1 MRRISAVSVVAICLA
16 VVAAPLLA
24 QVKTPAPAQA
34 AQKPAP
40 ARAVPKP
47 APAQTAQKPTPKPAP
62 KPAPLY
68 MTALPIQDLTG
79 KQAVLDTTAGRIV
92 IDLLA
97 DRAPNHVGYV
107 IKLAREGAYDGT
119 TFHRLIAHGIIQ
131 GADPLSKDPA
141 RASEYGTGG
150 LKMLAFEPGAGAH
163 VRGAVSS
170 VLVPGNRDSAGA
182 QFFICVTPQAAL
194 DGQYTVFGQV
204 VEGIGVVTQISEA
217 PVDASGR
224 ATQRIVIRSVTI
236 RDAPAAGVEAF
247 STETPA
253 ELAQYRAIL
262 ETSVGSITMEF
273 FPEKAPAH
281 VRNFLRLASAGVY
294 DRMTFHRV
302 VPGFMI
308 QTGFLGSKQI
318 LMDDGQQKLVRNL
331 QPEFNDVLHDRGIV
345 SMARLDDPASANT
358 SFFIVTA
365 RTPAIDGKYT
375 VFGRV
380 VDGMSVV
387 EAIEK
392 VPRQGE
398 APTTKIDLIRVRVE
412 RK

>member
-1 MRRISAVSVVAICLA
+1 MRRTSAVVLA
-16 VVAAPLLA
+16 VFCAAALS
-24 QVKTPAPAQA
+24 
-34 AQKPAP
+34 AP
-40 ARAVPKP
+40 ARAQVKKPSQAP
-47 APAQTAQKPTPKPAP
+47 APP
-62 KPAPLY
+62 KPAPLF
-68 MTALPIQDLTG
+68 TTTLPPHDLTG

-97 DRAPNHVGYV
+97 EKAPNHVGYF
-107 IKLAREGAYDGT
+107 IKLTTEGAYDGT
-119 TFHRLIAHGIIQ
+119 TFHRLIKHGIIQ
-131 GADPLSKDPA
+131 GGDPLSKDPA
-141 RASEYGTGG
+141 RVGEYGTGG
-150 LKMLAFEPGAGAH
+150 LKMLAFEPGAGSH

-204 VEGIGVVTQISEA
+204 VEGIGVVTRISEA

-224 ATQRIVIRSVTI
+224 AAERIVIRSVTI
-236 RDAPAAGVEAF
+236 RDAPPAGVEGFTA
-247 STETPA
+247 ETPA

-262 ETSVGSITMEF
+262 ETSLGNITIEF
-273 FPEKAPAH
+273 MPDKAPNH

-294 DRMTFHRV
+294 DRMAFHRV

-318 LMDDGQQKLVRNL
+318 LMDDAQQKLVRNL
-331 QPEFNDVLHDRGIV
+331 QPEFNDTPHDRGIV

-365 RTPAIDGKYT
+365 PTPAIDGTYT

-387 EAIEK
+387 EAIEQA
-392 VPRQGE
+392 PREGE
-398 APTTKIDLIRVRVE
+398 APTPRIDLVRVRVE
-412 RK
+412 KR